1 MLQLC
6 TSPKPAS
13 SSIPTFAMASGIKR
27 ELNGGDK
34 RLDMTLDQ
42 SFSIPPSHLAFLPSC
57 WPLLGLVHTAK
68 LAFDEQFLCY
78 PWVSLQCRT
87 SCACFKPLHYNQ
99 APSDPS
105 PMPSVP
111 SDLEGWHSWIGCG
124 EEGRGYSKWL
134 LRSSWF
140 PRFLAGTAF
149 RKGEAI
155 CRAEP
160 LVPPGLHRHMLTV
173 LSLMGGRVRTQP
185 HMIWSPL

>member
-99 APSDPS
+99 APSDQLLLPCQVCHQTWKAGIPEQAVVRKEGAIPNGFSEVPGSPAFWLEQPS
-105 PMPSVP
+105 ERERPSAELNP
-111 SDLEGWHSWIGCG
+111 LYLQASIG
-124 EEGRGYSKWL
+124 
-134 LRSSWF
+134 
-140 PRFLAGTAF
+140 
-149 RKGEAI
+149 I
-155 CRAEP
+155 C
-160 LVPPGLHRHMLTV
+160 
-173 LSLMGGRVRTQP
+173 
-185 HMIWSPL
+185 